1 MWALHD
7 VLRGGR
13 ATHCTDS
20 ASDGRSP
27 RSRSEVRAPAR
38 GPAGMYLALTGGDAE
53 VDESQRTLSRTTLAL
68 AAIVLYALATPL
80 FWASA
85 AHAKTLRAA
94 PHATLVSKD
103 HGSDSHDGEHD
114 GSGDGGPDPNA
125 GKGVAG
131 AGNSNTGASAHSN
144 NPAAPSNTSAANANS
159 NTSAQA
165 CPAQPSNT
173 SAAQANS
180 NSNTSAAQANSNSN
194 TSAAQANSNSNTG
207 AQANSNTGA
216 GQASNTG
223 AGQANS
229 NTGVQ
234 ADAKAAHGAKA
245 RAAHAGSKAKGV
257 KANAADSNTGVSAAS
272 ANNSNTT
279 AGAPADQTTNA
290 ADNCPPPVTPP
301 VTPPVIT
308 PGNNPQPNRPG
319 GPTPTA
325 GSTPVANQP
334 ASGVAGVVA
343 RSARASL
350 RAQTTCGASA
360 ARVTMRVLRVRRV
373 VFSVNGRRVRTVDVA
388 ANARTVSVALPLRAS
403 GPRRQTVT
411 ARVTFRN
418 GQPARTLRVRV
429 TRCAAVRPQFTG

>member
-1 MWALHD
+1 MRPLHH
-7 VLRGGR
+7 LLGGGR
-13 ATHCTDS
+13 RAHATDQASDS
-20 ASDGRSP
+20 ALP

-53 VDESQRTLSRTTLAL
+53 VDESQRTFSRTTLAL

-85 AHAKTLRAA
+85 AHAKTPRVA

-114 GSGDGGPDPNA
+114 GNGDGGPDPNA

-131 AGNSNTGASAHSN
+131 AGNSNTGVSAQSN
-144 NPAAPSNTSAANANS
+144 NAAAPSNSAANANS
-159 NTSAQA
+159 NT
-165 CPAQPSNT
+165 
-173 SAAQANS
+173 AAQA
-180 NSNTSAAQANSNSN
+180 ACPVQPSN

-207 AQANSNTGA
+207 AQANSNSGA
-216 GQASNTG
+216 
-223 AGQANS
+223 QANS
-229 NTGVQ
+229 NTGAQ
-234 ADAKAAHGAKA
+234 ANSNTGAQANSNTGAQANSNTGAQANSNTGAQPEAKAAHAAKA
-245 RAAHAGSKAKGV
+245 HAV
-257 KANAADSNTGVSAAS
+257 KAHKADAADSNTGVSAAS
-272 ANNSNTT
+272 VNSSNTA
-279 AGAPADQTTNA
+279 AGAPGDQTTNA
-290 ADNCPPPVTPP
+290 AENCPPPV
-301 VTPPVIT
+301 VTPVITPVIT
-308 PGNNPQPNRPG
+308 PGDNPQPTQPG
-319 GPTPTA
+319 GPTPTP
-325 GSTPVANQP
+325 GSTPVANSQP